1 MRYWV
6 LRVQYT
12 ADNIRLLHT
21 EFNDDG
27 GNCFPRLVDTRRTS
41 ATSYKYVVPCMPIQL
56 VKMNT
61 LHTDSFSDH
70 LHCSDYY
77 NILYPLLCPTAKIDR
92 TGSDMANEEATISYL
107 FSVTSKTL

>member
-1 MRYWV
+1 
-6 LRVQYT
+6 
-12 ADNIRLLHT
+12 
-21 EFNDDG
+21 
-27 GNCFPRLVDTRRTS
+27 
-41 ATSYKYVVPCMPIQL
+41 MPIQL

-61 LHTDSFSDH
+61 LHTDSFSDR